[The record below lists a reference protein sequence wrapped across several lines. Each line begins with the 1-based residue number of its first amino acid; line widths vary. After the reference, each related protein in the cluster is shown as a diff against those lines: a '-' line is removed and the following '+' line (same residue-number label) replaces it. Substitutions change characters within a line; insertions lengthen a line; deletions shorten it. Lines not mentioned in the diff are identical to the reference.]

1 MDTRRPIGSS
11 RPGGPHH
18 ASGPRRSDGSRR
30 PSARRFALVP
40 LALLIVPIIEIAL
53 FIVIGERIGL
63 GWTLLGILLTAIG
76 GTVLLRIQGF
86 RLIERIRTEMRAGRV
101 PGRELAHGFLLLV
114 AGILLLTPGFFTDAL
129 GFLLFVPAVR
139 DAIWG
144 GLKAKLFAVVPGAGL
159 AAGMMGGGPDSGLGG
174 GLGGGFG
181 SPFRSRER
189 GGDGVV
195 DLGRDEYEAHTPP
208 DSSTPPPADRDDE
221 PPTRSVH

>member
-1 MDTRRPIGSS
+1 MAPRRPA
-11 RPGGPHH
+11 P
-18 ASGPRRSDGSRR
+18 AM
-30 PSARRFALVP
+30 RRFALLPVV
-40 LALLIVPIIEIAL
+40 LLVVPIIEIAL
-53 FIVIGERIGL
+53 FILIGQEIGL

-144 GLKAKLFAVVPGAGL
+144 ALKARLFAMVPGVGM
-159 AAGMMGGGPDSGLGG
+159 AAGMMGGGPGGGLGG

-181 SPFRSRER
+181 SPFRGRR
-189 GGDGVV
+189 GAGEDGVV
-195 DLGRDEYEAHTPP
+195 DLGRDEYESHPGRDERGA
-208 DSSTPPPADRDDE
+208 PARDADD
-221 PPTRSVH
+221 PRTLH